1 MRLKALSMSR
11 FCAAAC
17 VALLLP
23 AAAAVAEAQ
32 RTVGASAAARARCN
46 YRYPSAIH
54 KTFVCLT
61 NVCFRENDTE
71 PLAAAVDAPPSAEPL
86 AGPPDECPEG
96 KCCLENA
103 FVQCTRDDTCA
114 GFSFS
119 FKDDTMPRIHGPNE
133 GVRFARGCPQQR
145 LLPRDECVSALGARP
160 EDGFAACFLTTRCP
174 PALPAGAGEFPRC
187 FGNAPDTC
195 SAADWLAQGLA
206 RTSAELGEVS
216 SGEAVVRAE
225 VLNGSMA
232 VLFDGCFAD
241 SNDRERSITHLMQK
255 HSSGTHSVSSCAAV
269 CAPSQILALKDGECH
284 CGDVLLTPV
293 GSRAPTAKCGHGC
306 RAEQA
311 RARPTAAGAH
321 APTLPCGSAHFVAVY
336 SLFGNMPAPPPP
348 PPSPPPPRA
357 RAGARARVQAAARQ
371 RAAALHAQAAPQPAA
386 ARAESGAHRVG
397 AVRAPDALGAHAS
410 IGLAA
415 TLALAASALLLAA
428 WHGRGALSG
437 AAARSSTPTRRA
449 QPAALI

>member
-1 MRLKALSMSR
+1 MLIGAVGRVVVI
-11 FCAAAC
+11 
-17 VALLLP
+17 VA
-23 AAAAVAEAQ
+23 
-32 RTVGASAAARARCN
+32 GKASA
-46 YRYPSAIH
+46 
-54 KTFVCLT
+54 
-61 NVCFRENDTE
+61 
-71 PLAAAVDAPPSAEPL
+71 
-86 AGPPDECPEG
+86 
-96 KCCLENA
+96 
-103 FVQCTRDDTCA
+103 
-114 GFSFS
+114 
-119 FKDDTMPRIHGPNE
+119 
-133 GVRFARGCPQQR
+133 QR

-311 RARPTAAGAH
+311 RDPAGEADGGVGAEDEDLAGAEPEGSDLGAAAVGADDNGAEVDEDDVTLMADATDAGAH
-321 APTLPCGSAHFVAVY
+321 GS
-336 SLFGNMPAPPPP
+336 
-348 PPSPPPPRA
+348 
-357 RAGARARVQAAARQ
+357 
-371 RAAALHAQAAPQPAA
+371 
-386 ARAESGAHRVG
+386 E
-397 AVRAPDALGAHAS
+397 
-410 IGLAA
+410 
-415 TLALAASALLLAA
+415 
-428 WHGRGALSG
+428 
-437 AAARSSTPTRRA
+437 
-449 QPAALI
+449 